1 MIMPAECQKKTSV
14 GIVFFKEIFVRYCT
28 DLFKNGVIL
37 LPKKSLHKQELLE
50 IKRMNLIY
58 NLLKQGILNTFFL
71 NLTDI

>member
-1 MIMPAECQKKTSV
+1 MLCFFGKNF
-14 GIVFFKEIFVRYCT
+14 VF
-28 DLFKNGVIL
+28 LS
-37 LPKKSLHKQELLE
+37 PKKSLYKQELLK